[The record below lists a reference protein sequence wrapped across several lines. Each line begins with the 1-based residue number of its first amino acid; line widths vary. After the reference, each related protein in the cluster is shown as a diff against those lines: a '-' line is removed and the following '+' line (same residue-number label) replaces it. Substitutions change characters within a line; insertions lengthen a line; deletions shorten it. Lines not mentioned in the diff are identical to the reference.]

1 MKGNRGESTPLTY
14 VRMVLRQHATI
25 QLQHTFLHRKRI
37 RVPSQRRVRRSKI
50 AHGRACTSSDKPYRH
65 NQQDKHARSAPHMPL
80 TYVRMV
86 RRQHA
91 TSELQH
97 TFLHRKRIRVPS
109 QRRVRLGEIAHGRAC
124 ASSDNPYRHNQQQ
137 STHAAPLHTCPS
149 PMEGWSAGS
158 TRRLNSSTLS
168 CIASASECL
177 P

>member
-1 MKGNRGESTPLTY
+1 
-14 VRMVLRQHATI
+14 
-25 QLQHTFLHRKRI
+25 
-37 RVPSQRRVRRSKI
+37 
-50 AHGRACTSSDKPYRH
+50 
-65 NQQDKHARSAPHMPL
+65 MPL

-109 QRRVRLGEIAHGRAC
+109 QRRVRLGEIAHGHAC

-137 STHAAPLHTCPS
+137 SAHAAPLHTCPS
-149 PMEGWSAGS
+149 PMSGWSAGS

-168 CIASASECL
+168 VIASASECL
-177 P
+177 PSAEYVVARLPMAVPARQATTHTVTISNKAHVQHHSTHAPHLCEDGPQAARDV